1 LQTRKVLPEEL
12 IERIQNL
19 KRQTQCLVFTLFF
32 ALPSET
38 IFLEDDENNIW
49 RKRVHTF
56 SANGSK
62 AAYNSK
68 SEVLHDSKTSHH
80 HIPSQLT
87 HTHMHFVSLE
97 RSDNVKK
104 KDWVPG
110 RGLGFRAQMVHVSL
124 LSP

>member
-1 LQTRKVLPEEL
+1 
-12 IERIQNL
+12 
-19 KRQTQCLVFTLFF
+19 
-32 ALPSET
+32 
-38 IFLEDDENNIW
+38 
-49 RKRVHTF
+49 VHTF

-87 HTHMHFVSLE
+87 HTHTHTHTHMHFVSLE

-110 RGLGFRAQMVHVSL
+110 RGLEFRAQMVHVSL